1 MSLILDALNRSRQD
15 TDDVPGLATQHY
27 VDSDAGSGRSYSLW
41 LALLVALLVILWLM
55 YDRYREPVLTAPEQS
70 SAVERPRQ
78 QETQAPAARAEAPA
92 VAAPTRPAPP
102 QPSAPPQVTSPR
114 ATAAVKAEP
123 QPVAAPAG
131 VREAAVDQL
140 YQQRQS
146 PPPQPAARPVPAP
159 TPEKASAPAVAA
171 EPAAAGEEQPIDIE
185 KVVLQAQDELQ
196 NARLEEHP
204 APFLS
209 DMSQQTKDQI
219 PTILYQR
226 HDYSGNPAQSEVVLN
241 GSTVKVGGNAAS
253 GVKLDEIL
261 PDSIVLNYRGTQ
273 FRLRAL
279 NSWVNL

>member
-15 TDDVPGLATQHY
+15 TDEVPGLATQHY
-27 VDSDAGSGRSYSLW
+27 VESDAGSGRSYSLL
-41 LALLVALLVILWLM
+41 LALLVAVLVILWLM
-55 YDRYREPVLTAPEQS
+55 YDRYREPVLTPPEQS
-70 SAVERPRQ
+70 SAVELPRQ
-78 QETQAPAARAEAPA
+78 QEAQAPAARAEAPA
-92 VAAPTRPAPP
+92 VAAPAQP
-102 QPSAPPQVTSPR
+102 QLTAPPQVISPT
-114 ATAAVKAEP
+114 ATAAVQPVA
-123 QPVAAPAG
+123 QPVAAPEG
-131 VREAAVDQL
+131 VSEAAVDQL
-140 YQQRQS
+140 YQERQS
-146 PPPQPAARPVPAP
+146 PPPQPAAEPAP
-159 TPEKASAPAVAA
+159 ASTPKKAPAPAVAA

-185 KVVLQAQDELQ
+185 QVVLQAQDEMQ

-209 DMSQQTKDQI
+209 DMSQQTKDRI

>member
-27 VDSDAGSGRSYSLW
+27 VESDVASGRNYSLW

-55 YDRYREPVLTAPEQS
+55 YDRYTGPVVTPPAQS
-70 SAVERPRQ
+70 SAVELPRQ
-78 QETQAPAARAEAPA
+78 NDVQEPAARAEVPA
-92 VAAPTRPAPP
+92 VAAPSRPAL
-102 QPSAPPQVTSPR
+102 PQVTSPA
-114 ATAAVKAEP
+114 ATAAAVKP
-123 QPVAAPAG
+123 VTQPAAAPSG
-131 VREAAVDQL
+131 VSETAVDQL
-140 YQQRQS
+140 YQERQS
-146 PPPQPAARPVPAP
+146 PPPAEPAAKRAPASKV
-159 TPEKASAPAVAA
+159 EKPPAPAVAA

-185 KVVLQAQDELQ
+185 QVVLEAEDELK

-209 DMSQQTKDQI
+209 DMSQQTKDRI

-241 GSTVKVGGNAAS
+241 GNTVKVGGNAAA

>member
-55 YDRYREPVLTAPEQS
+55 YDRYREPVVAPPEQS
-70 SAVERPRQ
+70 SAVELPRQ
-78 QETQAPAARAEAPA
+78 QEAQAPAARAEAPA

-102 QPSAPPQVTSPR
+102 QLTAPPQVTSP
-114 ATAAVKAEP
+114 TAAVEAEA
-123 QPVAAPAG
+123 QPVAAPSG

-140 YQQRQS
+140 YQERQS
-146 PPPQPAARPVPAP
+146 PPPAQPAAAPVPAS
-159 TPEKASAPAVAA
+159 TPEKAPAPAVAA
-171 EPAAAGEEQPIDIE
+171 EPAAADEEQPIDIG

>member
-27 VDSDAGSGRSYSLW
+27 VESDVASGRNYSLW

-55 YDRYREPVLTAPEQS
+55 YDRYTGPVVTPPAQS
-70 SAVERPRQ
+70 SAVELPRQ
-78 QETQAPAARAEAPA
+78 NDAQEPAARAEVPA
-92 VAAPTRPAPP
+92 VAAPSRPAL
-102 QPSAPPQVTSPR
+102 PQVTSPA
-114 ATAAVKAEP
+114 ATAAAVKP
-123 QPVAAPAG
+123 VTQPAAAPSG
-131 VREAAVDQL
+131 VSETAVDQL
-140 YQQRQS
+140 YQERQS
-146 PPPQPAARPVPAP
+146 PPPAEPATKRAPASKV
-159 TPEKASAPAVAA
+159 EKPPAPAVAA

-185 KVVLQAQDELQ
+185 QVVLEAEDELK

-209 DMSQQTKDQI
+209 DMSQQTKDRI

-241 GSTVKVGGNAAS
+241 GNTVKVGGNAAA

>member
-27 VDSDAGSGRSYSLW
+27 VESEVGGRRNYSLW

-55 YDRYREPVLTAPEQS
+55 YDRYSGSVVPPPEQG
-70 SAVERPRQ
+70 SAVELSRQ
-78 QETQAPAARAEAPA
+78 HAAREPAARAEVPAA
-92 VAAPTRPAPP
+92 VAPTPPAPP
-102 QPSAPPQVTSPR
+102 PVPAPAATPAEKPIEPVTQPA
-114 ATAAVKAEP
+114 
-123 QPVAAPAG
+123 AAPSG
-131 VREAAVDQL
+131 VSAAAVDQL

-146 PPPQPAARPVPAP
+146 PPPAQPAAEPGPAASLEKP
-159 TPEKASAPAVAA
+159 PEPALAAAPAT
-171 EPAAAGEEQPIDIE
+171 AGDEQPVDIE
-185 KVVLQAQDELQ
+185 QVVLQARDELK
-196 NARLEEHP
+196 NARLDEHP

-241 GSTVKVGGNAAS
+241 GKTVKVGGNAAA

-261 PDSIVLNYRGTQ
+261 PDSIVLNHRGTQ